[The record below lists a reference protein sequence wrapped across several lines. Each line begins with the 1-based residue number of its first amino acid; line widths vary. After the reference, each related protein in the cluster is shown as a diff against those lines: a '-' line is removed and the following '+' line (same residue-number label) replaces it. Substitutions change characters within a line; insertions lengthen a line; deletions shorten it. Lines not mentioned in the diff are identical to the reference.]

1 MPQRLVP
8 PSRRLGAGGLP
19 SHALWRP
26 APAHI
31 FGADAGTLFL
41 RGPEDGCR
49 CRMSSDAPVTRPGP
63 EPNPRAFLCFLQSE
77 TAQLAAYAVFPV
89 HRRQSRRQACRA
101 AAAAL
106 PAARASPLADRTL
119 QARQQIWSGSD
130 QIGFHRGTQE
140 HPSSDQSK
148 VQGLP
153 GSKSGPAGFRHA
165 GIDGKAL
172 ALTSPGVMHAATT
185 RSKM

>member
-1 MPQRLVP
+1 
-8 PSRRLGAGGLP
+8 
-19 SHALWRP
+19 
-26 APAHI
+26 
-31 FGADAGTLFL
+31 LFL
-41 RGPEDGCR
+41 LLGDSGRGAFHPMPFGGPPLPTYLGRTPEPSSCVAPEDGCR